1 MRTVYKYELKGE
13 YNSIVLPDRADVV
26 HVGLDPRG
34 ARAIWCLIDNDPS
47 IKQVSRTF
55 VIKVTGAIVESNLW
69 YVGTLNQGPLVLHVF
84 EKV

>member
-1 MRTVYKYELKGE
+1 MRTVHKYHLKGE

-34 ARAIWCLIDNDPS
+34 ARSIWCIVDLDPT

-55 VIKVTGAIVESNLW
+55 VIKGTGSMLESNLW
-69 YVGTLNQGPLVLHVF
+69 YIGTFKEAPLVWHVF